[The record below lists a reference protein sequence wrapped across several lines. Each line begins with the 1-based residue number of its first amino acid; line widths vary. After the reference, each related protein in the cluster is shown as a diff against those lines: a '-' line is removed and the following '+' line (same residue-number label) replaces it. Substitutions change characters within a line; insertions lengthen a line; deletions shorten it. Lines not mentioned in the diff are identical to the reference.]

1 MINIV
6 TTAPKNSA
14 KETITSNRTIVNQVI
29 GNVLSPLSLSIFA
42 IFAGVI
48 LNSKGIIAT
57 RINNIVISI
66 FGNTSAFKVSPKIAG
81 ASGNFPAS

>member
-29 GNVLSPLSLSIFA
+29 GSVLSPLSLSILA

-48 LNSKGIIAT
+48 LNSKGINAT
-57 RINNIVISI
+57 RINYIY
-66 FGNTSAFKVSPKIAG
+66 
-81 ASGNFPAS
+81 